1 MLTGDGNANTLDGGG
16 GADVMAGGA
25 GDDTY
30 VVDHAGDM
38 VIENA
43 GAGTDTVFSAAHLV
57 LPANVE
63 SLSLSGSAD
72 LQGYGNGDAN
82 TLTGNAGSNL
92 LNGRGGADVMPGGVG
107 NDAYVVDNAG
117 DQVIENAGEGNDA
130 VFSTAHLVLSADVE
144 TLVLQ
149 GSADLQG
156 YGNSLANALFGNAG
170 GNLLDGRGGAD
181 YVAGGT
187 GDDVYVVDDGGDQVV
202 ENANEGND
210 AVFSTAHLVLS
221 ADVETL

>member
-43 GAGTDTVFSAAHLV
+43 GAGTDTVFSTAHLV

-63 SLSLSGSAD
+63 NLTLSG
-72 LQGYGNGDAN
+72 G
-82 TLTGNAGSNL
+82 
-92 LNGRGGADVMPGGVG
+92 
-107 NDAYVVDNAG
+107 
-117 DQVIENAGEGNDA
+117 
-130 VFSTAHLVLSADVE
+130 
-144 TLVLQ
+144 
-149 GSADLQG
+149 ADLQG
-156 YGNSLANALFGNAG
+156 YGNSDTNTLTGNAG

-181 YVAGGT
+181 DLLGGAG
-187 GDDVYVVDDGGDQVV
+187 
-202 ENANEGND
+202 NEPLPRRQSRHAG
-210 AVFSTAHLVLS
+210 VRESGQS
-221 ADVETL
+221 QQR